1 MRERGGEGGRES
13 SDLAISSIHVS
24 LHGLLALL
32 DQRELLLLGLHGHTL
47 TVTLAC
53 QTLWLFVWCFSRH
66 VYIYSFGNQ
75 LLFQLG
81 LPLLVGMT

>member
-1 MRERGGEGGRES
+1 MDCTEKGKKRLSRDTSDRKGRRCVREGGRES
-13 SDLAISSIHVS
+13 SDLASSSIHVS

-53 QTLWLFVWCFSRH
+53 QTSV
-66 VYIYSFGNQ
+66 V
-75 LLFQLG
+75 
-81 LPLLVGMT
+81 